1 MMQANDLRALKD
13 SYGTEAVKLVRMFL
27 ESRIEEARELMEKE
41 SDPQE
46 IYRLQGRIAGLKEAL
61 EDMAP
66 DEFEPQRNGGYA
78 A

>member
-1 MMQANDLRALKD
+1 MMQDNDLRALKD
-13 SYGTEAVKLVRMFL
+13 SWGTAAIKLARSFFEHRIADYREAL
-27 ESRIEEARELMEKE
+27 EKE
-41 SDPQE
+41 DDPNE